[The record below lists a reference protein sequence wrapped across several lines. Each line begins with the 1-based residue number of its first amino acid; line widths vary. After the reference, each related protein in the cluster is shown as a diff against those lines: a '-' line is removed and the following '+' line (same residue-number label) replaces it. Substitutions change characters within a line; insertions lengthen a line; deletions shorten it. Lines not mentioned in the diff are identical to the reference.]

1 VTGTRLSRWLA
12 DLLGRKAPEPALKP
26 LVQDRFFI
34 YDGQSIAYTLIRR
47 PRKSIGFRITEKGL
61 EVSAPSWV
69 SLKAIEEGLIEKANW
84 IKKHMSRIEGASAL
98 RQDRY
103 DYYLEHRKI
112 PLWGQSI
119 RMLRSEKPGL
129 RLIQQADHGSSHD
142 ILASARSL
150 DPHQSAVES
159 NEMSSRE
166 NLTIE
171 SNRGSVLL
179 CHESVSRERLIAWLK
194 REAHRDF
201 DLRIKRFANQL
212 GFGPSSW
219 QLSSAQSRWGSC
231 NSKAVIRLNWRLIH
245 HDPKLID
252 YVVVHELAHLKEL
265 NHSPRYW
272 AIVES
277 VLPDYRERRQLLR
290 HDHDPGTTLL
300 KET

>member
-1 VTGTRLSRWLA
+1 MTGKRLSRWLNE
-12 DLLGRKAPEPALKP
+12 LLGRKAPEPALKP
-26 LVQDRFFI
+26 LVQDRFFM
-34 YDGQSIAYTLIRR
+34 YHDQKIAYTLIRR

-69 SLKAIEEGLIEKANW
+69 SVKAIEEGLIEKASW
-84 IKKHMSRIEGASAL
+84 IKKHMSRIESASAL

-103 DYYLEHRKI
+103 EYYLEHKRI

-119 RMLRSEKPGL
+119 PMVNTDKQGF
-129 RLIQQADHGSSHD
+129 RLVQANHVADEQSPALVLH
-142 ILASARSL
+142 LAK
-150 DPHQSAVES
+150 D
-159 NEMSSRE
+159 
-166 NLTIE
+166 
-171 SNRGSVLL
+171 
-179 CHESVSRERLIAWLK
+179 VSRERLIAWLK

-201 DLRIKRFANQL
+201 EPRIKRFTSAL
-212 GFGPSSW
+212 GFGPSTW

-245 HDPKLID
+245 YQPELID

-265 NHSPRYW
+265 NHSPRFW

-290 HDHDPGTTLL
+290 HDHDPGTTVL